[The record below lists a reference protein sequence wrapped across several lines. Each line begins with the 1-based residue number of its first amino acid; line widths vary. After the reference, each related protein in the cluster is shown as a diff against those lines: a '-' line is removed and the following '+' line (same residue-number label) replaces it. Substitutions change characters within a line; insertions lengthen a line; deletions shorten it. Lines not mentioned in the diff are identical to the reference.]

1 MAEPQSPDDKPV
13 QKQRRK
19 KGRAV
24 SGWVNLDKP
33 LGLGSTPAV
42 GQIRRLFEAQ
52 KAGHAG
58 TLDPLASGI
67 LPIALGEAT
76 KTVSF
81 MQEADKT
88 YEVVVDFSA
97 ATETDDAEGAVLD
110 SNDMRPDEA
119 ELEAALGQFIGSI
132 EQVPPQFS
140 AIRKQGQRAYDLA
153 RAGQKVDL
161 APRLVRIDAISL
173 LERLDKDRF
182 CLKVDCGKGVYIRAL
197 ARDLAQV
204 LGGFAHVGALRRT
217 RVGRFDEKTALGLEK
232 LTALGHSARDL
243 AALDACLLPLETAL
257 DDIPALALSDD
268 AASRIKQGQAISP
281 PEAPVSHLMSDAAM
295 RGTMLLTHDGK
306 ALAIAQMEQAKGL
319 IKPRRVF
326 NL

>member
-1 MAEPQSPDDKPV
+1 MTTPE
-13 QKQRRK
+13 QRRK
-19 KGRAV
+19 KGRAI

-33 LGLGSTPAV
+33 LEMGSTQAV
-42 GQIRRLFEAQ
+42 GKIRRLFDAR

-81 MQEADKT
+81 MQEAAKS
-88 YEVVVDFSA
+88 YEVVVAFGSE
-97 ATETDDAEGAVLD
+97 TTTDDAEGEVMAT
-110 SNDMRPDEA
+110 SDMRPDA
-119 ELEAALGQFIGSI
+119 ASVEAALGHFTGLI

-140 AIRKQGQRAYDLA
+140 AIRKDGRRAYDLA
-153 RAGQKVDL
+153 RAGEKVDL
-161 APRLVRIDAISL
+161 PPRRVQIDKITL
-173 LERLDKDRF
+173 LETMNGDQMR
-182 CLKVDCGKGVYIRAL
+182 LKVECGKGVYIRSL
-197 ARDLAQV
+197 ARDLGRF

-217 RVGRFDEKTALGLEK
+217 RVGRFDEKTAFGLEK
-232 LTALGHSARDL
+232 LTALGHSAHDL

-268 AASRIKQGQAISP
+268 AASCIRQGQAMSP
-281 PEAPVSHLMSDAAM
+281 PDPQALIGKNGGAV
-295 RGTMLLTHDGK
+295 LLTYQGK
-306 ALAIAQMEQAKGL
+306 ALAIARMSDEDGL
-319 IKPRRVF
+319 LKPRRVF

>member
-1 MAEPQSPDDKPV
+1 MTTPE
-13 QKQRRK
+13 QRRK
-19 KGRAV
+19 KGRAI

-33 LGLGSTPAV
+33 LEMGSTQAV
-42 GQIRRLFEAQ
+42 GKIRRLFDAR

-81 MQEADKT
+81 MQDAAKS
-88 YEVVVDFSA
+88 YEVVVAFGSE
-97 ATETDDAEGAVLD
+97 TTTDDAEGEVMAT
-110 SNDMRPDEA
+110 SDMRPDA
-119 ELEAALGQFIGSI
+119 ASVEAALGHFTGLI

-140 AIRKQGQRAYDLA
+140 AIRKDGRRAYDLA
-153 RAGQKVDL
+153 RAGEKVDL
-161 APRLVRIDAISL
+161 PPRRVQIDEITL
-173 LERLDKDRF
+173 LETMNGDQMR
-182 CLKVDCGKGVYIRAL
+182 LKVECGKGVYIRSL
-197 ARDLAQV
+197 ARDLGRF

-217 RVGRFDEKTALGLEK
+217 RVGSFDEKTAFGLEK

-243 AALDACLLPLETAL
+243 AALDACLSPLETAL

-268 AASRIKQGQAISP
+268 AASCIRQGQATSP
-281 PEAPVSHLMSDAAM
+281 PDPQALIGKNGGAV
-295 RGTMLLTHDGK
+295 LLTYQGK
-306 ALAIAQMEQAKGL
+306 ALAIARMSDEDGL
-319 IKPRRVF
+319 LKPRRVF